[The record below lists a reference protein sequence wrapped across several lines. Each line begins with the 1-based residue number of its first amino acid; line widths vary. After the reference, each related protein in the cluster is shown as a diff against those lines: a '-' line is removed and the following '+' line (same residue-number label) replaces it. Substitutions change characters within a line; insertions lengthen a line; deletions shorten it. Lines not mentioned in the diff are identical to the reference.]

1 MIPVSRIR
9 RLLQLAGRYRKALI
23 PVAAA
28 AIDAGQGVLGDGV
41 IDPAERTRIVSAVL
55 LAVLVAATPNRQVR
69 KKGRREGASSP
80 LQPLSAQ
87 HDCHP
92 RPCA

>member
-55 LAVLVAATPNRQVR
+55 LAVLVAATPNRR
-69 KKGRREGASSP
+69 AAGASRGEH
-80 LQPLSAQ
+80 AA
-87 HDCHP
+87 D
-92 RPCA
+92 